1 MSEKGQCPTLSDI
14 EIRPTRPDEFRKT
27 EELVREAFWN
37 VYRPG
42 CTEHFVPHCLRKDPA
57 FVPDLDLVLT
67 LDGLLAAQ
75 IVFVRSCIDCGKGAV
90 IPVMTFGPVCV
101 APAYR
106 KRGLG
111 TLLLLEAMNRAKG
124 LGVGAL
130 CITGDIAFY
139 QRLGFTY
146 ASDFSIRYRDAD
158 SNDPVVPYFL
168 AKELQP
174 GFLTG
179 VRGTYVDPV
188 VYFAAQRF
196 EKDFK
201 RFEATFPAK
210 DTKVLP
216 GQLFS

>member
-1 MSEKGQCPTLSDI
+1 
-14 EIRPTRPDEFRKT
+14 
-27 EELVREAFWN
+27 
-37 VYRPG
+37 
-42 CTEHFVPHCLRKDPA
+42 
-57 FVPDLDLVLT
+57 
-67 LDGLLAAQ
+67 
-75 IVFVRSCIDCGKGAV
+75 
-90 IPVMTFGPVCV
+90 MTFGPVCV
-101 APAYR
+101 APAYQ

-210 DTKVLP
+210 DAKVLP